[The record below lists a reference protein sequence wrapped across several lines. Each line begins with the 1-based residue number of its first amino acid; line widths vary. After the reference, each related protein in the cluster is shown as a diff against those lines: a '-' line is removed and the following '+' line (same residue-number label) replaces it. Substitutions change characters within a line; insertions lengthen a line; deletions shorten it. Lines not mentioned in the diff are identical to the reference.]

1 MISHVFLGVN
11 DFDQALR
18 FYSAVMAE
26 LGLQL
31 KFSEP
36 EKPWAAWV
44 TADSPR
50 PLFLIGKPFNGNI
63 ATAGNGQMI
72 ALLASTR
79 DAVDRAHTQ
88 ALAHGGQCEGPPGLR
103 PEYHENYY
111 GAYFRDLD
119 GNKICVCCHDAGVL
133 G

>member
-11 DFDQALR
+11 NFDSTYE
-18 FYSAVMAE
+18 FYSAVMHE
-26 LGLQL
+26 LSLQL
-31 KFSEP
+31 KFCEP

-44 TADSPR
+44 AAGSPR
-50 PLFLIGKPFNGNI
+50 PLFLISKPFNGNF

-72 ALLASTR
+72 ALLAPTR
-79 DAVDRAHTQ
+79 DAVDRAYAQ

-119 GNKICVCCHDAGVL
+119 GNKLNVFCFEAKK
-133 G
+133 